1 LKERQLVPEWMDD
14 PELDREEHRRALA
27 GLRRVN
33 RLSLTAGR
41 IARSIQAYAAT
52 HRLTAASIL
61 DLGCGSGDVAL
72 GVARTLAKGIDWSI
86 EGWDV
91 SPTAIEVAQQSVAGE
106 KEGQALVAHRPR
118 VSLAFRQRN
127 AFAESTERFD
137 FVYCSLFLH
146 HFNEAE
152 ALRLVQQMIGLARL
166 AIIIDDLDRSWFGWW
181 LAKIG
186 VQLLSRSPIVHFD
199 GPQSVRAAFTPAE
212 ARQLAQACGVKR
224 LSVERHWPARWL
236 LFAEL
241 CS

>member
-1 LKERQLVPEWMDD
+1 MKERQLVPEWMDD
-14 PELDREEHRRALA
+14 PNLDRDEHQRALA

-33 RLSLTAGR
+33 RFSRTAGR
-41 IARSIQAYAAT
+41 IARRIQGCAAT

-61 DLGCGSGDVAL
+61 DLGCGSGDVAFGL
-72 GVARTLAKGIDWSI
+72 ARALAKDIAWSV

-91 SPTAIEVAQQSVAGE
+91 SPTAIEVARQAFSGD
-106 KEGQALVAHRPR
+106 KEDQALLHRPPL
-118 VSLAFRQRN
+118 SLAFRQRD
-127 AFAESTERFD
+127 AFAQSSERFD

-146 HFNEAE
+146 HFTEAD
-152 ALRLVQQMIGLARL
+152 ASRLLRQMIGLAKR

-212 ARQLAQACGVKR
+212 ARQLARACGLEH
-224 LSVERHWPARWL
+224 LSVARHWPARWL
-236 LFAEL
+236 LFAEI
-241 CS
+241 SS